1 MLMIALIMLNSKGA
15 NIDLPKNHYVAKE
28 NEAPRTS
35 LALPNYFRTNFLITQ
50 HEFPAMIICL

>member
-1 MLMIALIMLNSKGA
+1 MLNSKEV
-15 NIDLPKNHYVAKE
+15 NVDLPKNHDVAKE

>member
-1 MLMIALIMLNSKGA
+1 MLNSKGA

-50 HEFPAMIICL
+50 REVPAVIICL

>member
-1 MLMIALIMLNSKGA
+1 MLNSKGA
-15 NIDLPKNHYVAKE
+15 NIDLPKNHYAAKE

>member
-1 MLMIALIMLNSKGA
+1 MIALIMLNSNGA

-35 LALPNYFRTNFLITQ
+35 LALPNHFRTNFLITQ

>member
-1 MLMIALIMLNSKGA
+1 MLNSKGA
-15 NIDLPKNHYVAKE
+15 NIDLPKNHYVQAKE

>member
-50 HEFPAMIICL
+50 REFPAVIICL